1 MGLYFESYQFGNE
14 VFCDISN
21 EECVISDTTSR
32 IVCKEFEILE
42 CGGGI
47 CGSAVINNGLILCE
61 CTDSWN
67 CNLCGNDLPYFNIIN
82 PGENMVFQFQQIDG
96 MNGNDPNGL
105 FPYGWGTGGFVDG
118 FIKDCCNGEYL
129 EDGLGNPV
137 SLTDYATKTF
147 VGVFPVTDY
156 IGNTTWKNI
165 QMIEFNTAQLYNDLI
180 AQFPDGRGCF
190 VLEFCFDLGLASEYC
205 FCSEPYVFNP
215 CPNEK
220 TTILLEGV
228 YPEFDCFRYYYGT
241 QLIGN
246 GTPFAF
252 YNQYRVEGA
261 FEQTSFA
268 ITKEFVGTKLKTTT
282 SEIQENWILKTN
294 RIPQR
299 VAKLMTNLMNAESV
313 FVDGIEYVVDGEIPK
328 NNEIGNQWFIDVAFR
343 KIDCSKTYS
352 CK

>member
-1 MGLYFESYQFGNE
+1 MGFYFDSYQFSNE
-14 VFCDISN
+14 VFCDISDDRCETN
-21 EECVISDTTSR
+21 DTSSR
-32 IVCKEFEILE
+32 IVCKEIEILE

-47 CGSAVINNGLILCE
+47 CDSAVINNGLILCE

-96 MNGNDPNGL
+96 MNGNDPNGS
-105 FPYGWGTGGFVDG
+105 FTYGWGTGGFVDG

-129 EDGLGNPV
+129 EDNLGNPI
-137 SLTDYATKTF
+137 SITEYQIKSF
-147 VGVFPVTDY
+147 IGVFPVTDY
-156 IGNTTWKNI
+156 IGNTIWKNI
-165 QMIEFNTAQLYNDLI
+165 QMIELNTSQLYNDLI
-180 AQFPDGRGCF
+180 AQFPNGRGCF
-190 VLEFCFDLGLASEYC
+190 VLEFCFDLGLATEYC
-205 FCSEPYVFNP
+205 FCSEPYIFNP

-241 QLIGN
+241 QMVGN

-299 VAKLMTNLMNAESV
+299 VAKLLTNLMNAESV